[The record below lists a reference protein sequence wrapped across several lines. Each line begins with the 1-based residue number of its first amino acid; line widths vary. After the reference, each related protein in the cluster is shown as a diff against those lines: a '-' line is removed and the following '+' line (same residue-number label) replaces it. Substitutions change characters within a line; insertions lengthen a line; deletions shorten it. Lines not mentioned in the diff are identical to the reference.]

1 VSAAPQR
8 SSGSLVRDN
17 AVGAVLVAVAV
28 LVGAFL
34 LASGYDEEGGIVDT
48 GESSSVTTTTTVAA
62 GAGDTTTTTAVA
74 AARPSAQV
82 PVLVVNGAG
91 VAGAAGTLGNQL
103 TAAGYTS
110 VETGNTSPVT
120 ATTVYYAEGAQAE
133 AQAVATLVGTDP
145 AAVQPITGSPV
156 PAGSAIVVVVIGPN
170 TAA

>member
-8 SSGSLVRDN
+8 GSGSLVRDN

-34 LASGYDEEGGIVDT
+34 LARGYDEEGGVVDT
-48 GESSSVTTTTTVAA
+48 GESASA
-62 GAGDTTTTTAVA
+62 TTTTTAPAEGGEATTTTTA
-74 AARPSAQV
+74 AARPPAQV

-91 VAGAAGTLGNQL
+91 VAGAAGTMANQL
-103 TAAGYTS
+103 KAAGYTT

-145 AAVQPITGSPV
+145 AAVQPVSGAPV
-156 PAGSAIVVVVIGPN
+156 QAGSALVVVVIGPT
-170 TAA
+170 TA

>member
-8 SSGSLVRDN
+8 GSGSLMRDN

-48 GESSSVTTTTTVAA
+48 GESSSATTATTAPA
-62 GAGDTTTTTAVA
+62 GGAETTTTTAAA
-74 AARPSAQV
+74 AARPPAQV

-91 VAGAAGTLGNQL
+91 VAGAAGTLANQL
-103 TAAGYTS
+103 RAAGYTS
-110 VETGNTSPVT
+110 VDTGNTSPVT
-120 ATTVYYAEGAQAE
+120 ATTVYFAEGAQAE

-145 AAVQPITGSPV
+145 AAVQPVSGAPV
-156 PAGSAIVVVVIGPN
+156 QAAAALVVVVIGPN

>member
-8 SSGSLVRDN
+8 GSGSLVRDN

-34 LASGYDEEGGIVDT
+34 LARGYDEEGGVVDT
-48 GESSSVTTTTTVAA
+48 GESASATTTTTAPAA
-62 GAGDTTTTTAVA
+62 GGEATTTTTAVA
-74 AARPSAQV
+74 RPPAQV

-91 VAGAAGTLGNQL
+91 VAGAAGTMANQL
-103 TAAGYTS
+103 KAAGYTT
-110 VETGNTSPVT
+110 VDTGNTSPVT

-145 AAVQPITGSPV
+145 GAVQPVSGAPV
-156 PAGSAIVVVVIGPN
+156 QAGSALVVVVIGPT
-170 TAA
+170 TA